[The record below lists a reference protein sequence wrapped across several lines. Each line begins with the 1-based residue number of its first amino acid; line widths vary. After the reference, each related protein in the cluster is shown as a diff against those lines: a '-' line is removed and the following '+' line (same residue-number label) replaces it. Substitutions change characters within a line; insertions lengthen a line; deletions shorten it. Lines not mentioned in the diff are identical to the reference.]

1 MWSLLGFK
9 ARYKKGQKI
18 EATHPSGKFL
28 PAVIKEVLDN
38 GQYYSVEFEGEG
50 IASKISGKFV
60 REISTAPTVRTVE
73 DSSRTIN
80 TESTHLPPPRS
91 PTMITR
97 SPSTHMR
104 KTASIGK
111 LQKTMSTRS
120 SMSDKEGEGK
130 KIVTPTQSRKNT
142 MTFNLRKPSLSLSTK
157 GSTRSPGRTS
167 TPTNAYVDYTKPQS
181 PMMLSAEP
189 LEVLAIPDLED
200 YVTPTTNNLPQKPPK
215 EKKERGKLSAEPLE
229 VLAIPDLE
237 DYVTPTANNLP
248 QKPPKEKKERGK
260 EEILLLSRIRRCRDQ
275 DDRQY
280 RSIDISRLNV
290 ERLPLLLLQINDLKE
305 LICRKNPLQ
314 SLDEII
320 LFQQL
325 EKLDLSFTSNIIDVS
340 GWPRVL
346 SEIPTIKILELNN
359 MQLIEIPE
367 EIRVLKRLEKLS
379 LRNNQIKVLPDWLG
393 ELRYLHTLDVSGNQI
408 DFLPPFLGQMKAL
421 TDLITQ
427 NNPCQ
432 SLDLMTP
439 EVAFLVD
446 KVSNSCYHRHSL
458 LMSCVGM

>member
-91 PTMITR
+91 PTMSTR

-120 SMSDKEGEGK
+120 SMSDKDGEGK

-157 GSTRSPGRTS
+157 GSTRSPGRNS

-200 YVTPTTNNLPQKPPK
+200 YVTPTTNNQ
-215 EKKERGKLSAEPLE
+215 
-229 VLAIPDLE
+229 
-237 DYVTPTANNLP
+237 P

-305 LICRKNPLQ
+305 LISRKNPLQ

-325 EKLDLSFTSNIIDVS
+325 ERLDLSFTSNIIDVS

-346 SEIPTIKILELNN
+346 SEIPTIKVLELNN

-446 KVSNSCYHRHSL
+446 KRSIFMDKEQRKSLTHRAVKVNATIIERQKNQL
-458 LMSCVGM
+458 VQDYIEEI